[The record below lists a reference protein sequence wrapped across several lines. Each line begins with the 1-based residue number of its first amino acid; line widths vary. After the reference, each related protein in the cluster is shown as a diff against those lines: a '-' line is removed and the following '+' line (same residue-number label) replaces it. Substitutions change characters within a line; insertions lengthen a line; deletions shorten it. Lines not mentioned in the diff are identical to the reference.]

1 MGPPHFAEAQV
12 GSPEGIPFPPMLF
25 ARNALTSGPQA
36 CFFAEMAI
44 PKAKVGKGRFSLAGN
59 TKIMLEKN

>member
-1 MGPPHFAEAQV
+1 
-12 GSPEGIPFPPMLF
+12 MLF

-44 PKAKVGKGRFSLAGN
+44 PKAKVGKGQFSLAGN